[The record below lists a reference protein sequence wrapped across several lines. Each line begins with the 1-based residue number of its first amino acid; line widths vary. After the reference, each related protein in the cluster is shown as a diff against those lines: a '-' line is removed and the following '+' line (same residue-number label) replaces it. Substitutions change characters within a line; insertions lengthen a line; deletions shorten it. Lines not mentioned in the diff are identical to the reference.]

1 MKQYLPL
8 IGLFVVI
15 VGLMIF
21 GSAAGVAPW
30 SFVKSPAQTTVTIGE
45 LKIKADIVKA
55 KKEQQKGL
63 GGREK
68 LAEEGGMLF
77 VFDKENKYNFWMK
90 DVKFPI
96 DIIWISKD
104 KKVVDFYQKAGAQL
118 GVPDSQLRIYSPSSS
133 ALYVLEVNAGEVEKY
148 HIGVGNEVKFTI

>member
-30 SFVKSPAQTTVTIGE
+30 AFVKSPAQTSVTIGE
-45 LKIKADIVKA
+45 LKIKADIVKTE
-55 KKEQQKGL
+55 KEQQKGL

-68 LAEEGGMLF
+68 LAEDGGMLF

-96 DIIWISKD
+96 DIIWISKE
-104 KKVVDFYQKAGAQL
+104 KKVVDFYQNAEVQL
-118 GVPDSQLRIYSPSSS
+118 AVPDSQLRIYSPSSS
-133 ALYVLEVNAGEVEKY
+133 ALYVLEVNAGEIEKY